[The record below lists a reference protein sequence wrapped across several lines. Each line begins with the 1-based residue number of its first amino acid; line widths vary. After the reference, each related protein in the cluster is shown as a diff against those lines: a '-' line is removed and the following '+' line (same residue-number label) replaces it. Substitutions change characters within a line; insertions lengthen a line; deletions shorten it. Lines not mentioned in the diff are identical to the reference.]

1 MLTGRKYFEA
11 LEVTK
16 FYSSL
21 PHRWYNMDDC
31 ISERGERDEQTCIQ
45 AI

>member
-1 MLTGRKYFEA
+1 MLTGCEYFEA
-11 LEVTK
+11 LKVPK
-16 FYSSL
+16 LYSSL
-21 PHRWYNMDDC
+21 PHRWYNMDGC

>member
-1 MLTGRKYFEA
+1 MLTGRECFEA

-16 FYSSL
+16 LYSSL